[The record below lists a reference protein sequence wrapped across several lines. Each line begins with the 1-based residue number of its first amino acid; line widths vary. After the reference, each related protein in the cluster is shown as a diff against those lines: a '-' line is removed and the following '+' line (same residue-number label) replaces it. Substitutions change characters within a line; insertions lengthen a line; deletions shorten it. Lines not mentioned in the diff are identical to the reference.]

1 MGRRH
6 PDWIKVKAPGDP
18 NYLRLKRILRE
29 KNLHTVCEEARCPN
43 IGECWGNKTATFLIL
58 GDTCTRGCRFC
69 AIDKGKPLALDPE
82 EPRNVALVVKDLG
95 LSHIVVTSVNRDDLP
110 DGGAGHFAKTVF
122 WIKNLNPGIRVEL
135 LIPDFAGNLAA
146 LETVV
151 NSGIEILN
159 HNIETVP
166 RLYGKV
172 RPGHSYECSLNILR
186 EAKRLRRDPSTRAPA
201 LAGGSRSGFRPT
213 GVVEGAT
220 GLPVG
225 LHMLTKSGFMVGVG
239 ETGDEVMTILRD
251 LREHEV
257 DIVTIGQYL
266 QPSNRQLRVERY
278 VSPEEFKEFKTA
290 GEKLGFRH
298 VESGPLVR
306 SSYHA
311 WSHVS

>member
-1 MGRRH
+1 MPRRH
-6 PDWIKVKAPGDP
+6 PDWIKVKAPGNP

-29 KNLHTVCEEARCPN
+29 RNLHTVCEEARCPN
-43 IGECWGNKTATFLIL
+43 IGECWGHNTATFLIL

-95 LSHIVVTSVNRDDLP
+95 LDHIVVTSVNRDDLP

-122 WIKNLNPGIRVEL
+122 WIRALNPQIRVEL
-135 LIPDFAGNLAA
+135 LIPDFEGNLQA
-146 LETVV
+146 LKTVV
-151 NSGIEILN
+151 QSGIEILN

-172 RPGHSYECSLNILR
+172 RPGHSYERSLNILT
-186 EAKRLRRDPSTRAPA
+186 EAKKFRDD
-201 LAGGSRSGFRPT
+201 
-213 GVVEGAT
+213 V
-220 GLPVG
+220 
-225 LHMLTKSGFMVGVG
+225 LTKSGLMLGVG
-239 ETGDEVMTILRD
+239 ETYDEVIVTLQE
-251 LREHEV
+251 LREKKV
-257 DIVTIGQYL
+257 DIVTLGQYL
-266 QPSNRQLRVERY
+266 QPSNRQLKVDRY
-278 VSPEEFKEFKTA
+278 VTPDEFKEFKIA

-311 WSHVS
+311 WSHVG

>member
-1 MGRRH
+1 MPRRH
-6 PDWIKVKAPGDP
+6 PDWIKVRPPGNP

-43 IGECWGNKTATFLIL
+43 IGECWGHNTATFLIL

-95 LSHIVVTSVNRDDLP
+95 LDHIVVTSVNRDDLS
-110 DGGAGHFAKTVF
+110 DGGSNHFAKTVF
-122 WIKNLNPGIRVEL
+122 WIKALNPAIRVEV
-135 LIPDFAGNLAA
+135 LIPDFKGDLKA

-151 NSGIEILN
+151 QAGVHVLN

-172 RPGHSYECSLNILR
+172 RPGHTYACSVNILKT
-186 EAKRLRRDPSTRAPA
+186 AKEMRRD
-201 LAGGSRSGFRPT
+201 
-213 GVVEGAT
+213 V
-220 GLPVG
+220 
-225 LHMLTKSGFMVGVG
+225 LTKTGMMLGVG
-239 ETGDEVMTILRD
+239 ETRDEVMTTLCD
-251 LREHEV
+251 LRANDV
-257 DIVTIGQYL
+257 DIVTLGQYL
-266 QPSNRQLRVERY
+266 QPSTRQLPVERY
-278 VSPEEFKEFKTA
+278 VTPAEFQEFKQDA
-290 GEKLGFRH
+290 EKLGFRH

>member
-1 MGRRH
+1 MPRRH
-6 PDWIKVKAPGDP
+6 PDWIKVRPPGNP

-43 IGECWGNKTATFLIL
+43 IGECWGHNTATFLIL

-95 LSHIVVTSVNRDDLP
+95 LDHIVVTSVNRDDLS
-110 DGGAGHFAKTVF
+110 DGGSNHFAKTVF
-122 WIKNLNPGIRVEL
+122 WIKALNPGIRVEV
-135 LIPDFAGNLAA
+135 LIPDFKGDLKA

-151 NSGIEILN
+151 QAGVHVLN

-172 RPGHSYECSLNILR
+172 RPGHTYACSVNILKT
-186 EAKRLRRDPSTRAPA
+186 AKEMRRD
-201 LAGGSRSGFRPT
+201 
-213 GVVEGAT
+213 V
-220 GLPVG
+220 
-225 LHMLTKSGFMVGVG
+225 LTKTGMMLGVG
-239 ETGDEVMTILRD
+239 ETRDEVMTTLRD
-251 LREHEV
+251 LRANDV
-257 DIVTIGQYL
+257 DIVTLGQYL
-266 QPSNRQLRVERY
+266 QPSTRQLPVERY
-278 VSPEEFKEFKTA
+278 VTPAEFQEFKQDA
-290 GEKLGFRH
+290 EKLGFRH

-311 WSHVS
+311 WSHVT

>member
-1 MGRRH
+1 MPRRH
-6 PDWIKVKAPGDP
+6 PDWIKVKAPGDA

-69 AIDKGKPLALDPE
+69 AIDKGKPVALDPE

-95 LSHIVVTSVNRDDLP
+95 LSHVVVTSVNRDDLP
-110 DGGAGHFAKTVF
+110 DGGAAHYASTVF
-122 WIKNLNPGIRVEL
+122 WIKQFNPGIRVEL
-135 LIPDFAGNLAA
+135 LIPDFADNLQA
-146 LETVV
+146 LEMVM
-151 NSGIEILN
+151 NSGIDILN

-172 RPGHSYECSLNILR
+172 RPGHTYACSLNILQQ
-186 EAKRLRRDPSTRAPA
+186 AKAMRAD
-201 LAGGSRSGFRPT
+201 
-213 GVVEGAT
+213 V
-220 GLPVG
+220 
-225 LHMLTKSGFMVGVG
+225 LTKSGFMVGVG
-239 ETGDEVMTILRD
+239 ESHEEIMEILAD
-251 LREHEV
+251 LRENHV

-266 QPSNRQLRVERY
+266 QPSNRQLKVERY
-278 VSPEEFKEFKTA
+278 ISPEEFCKFKNQA
-290 GEKLGFRH
+290 EKLGFRH

-311 WSHVS
+311 WSHVN

>member
-1 MGRRH
+1 MPRRH
-6 PDWIKVKAPGDP
+6 PDWIKVRPPGNP

-43 IGECWGNKTATFLIL
+43 IGECWGHNTATFLIL

-95 LSHIVVTSVNRDDLP
+95 LDHIVVTSVNRDDLS
-110 DGGAGHFAKTVF
+110 DGGSNHFAKTVF
-122 WIKNLNPGIRVEL
+122 WIKALNPAIRVEV
-135 LIPDFAGNLAA
+135 LIPDFKGDLKA

-151 NSGIEILN
+151 QAGVHVLN

-172 RPGHSYECSLNILR
+172 RPGHTYACSVNILKT
-186 EAKRLRRDPSTRAPA
+186 AKEMRRD
-201 LAGGSRSGFRPT
+201 
-213 GVVEGAT
+213 V
-220 GLPVG
+220 
-225 LHMLTKSGFMVGVG
+225 LTKTGMMLGVG
-239 ETGDEVMTILRD
+239 ETRDEVMTTLCD
-251 LREHEV
+251 LRANDV
-257 DIVTIGQYL
+257 DIVTLGQYL
-266 QPSNRQLRVERY
+266 QPSIRQLPVERY
-278 VSPEEFKEFKTA
+278 VTPAEFQEFKQDA
-290 GEKLGFRH
+290 EKLGFRH

-311 WSHVS
+311 WSHVT

>member
-1 MGRRH
+1 MPRRH
-6 PDWIKVKAPGDP
+6 PDWIKVKGPGNL

-69 AIDKGKPLALDPE
+69 AIDKGKPRALDPE
-82 EPRNVALVVKDLG
+82 EPRNVALVVKELRLD
-95 LSHIVVTSVNRDDLP
+95 HIVVTSVNRDDLP
-110 DGGAGHFAKTVF
+110 DGGADHFAKTVF
-122 WIKNLNPGIRVEL
+122 WIKTLNPGIRVEL
-135 LIPDFAGNLAA
+135 LIPDFEGNLQA

-166 RLYGKV
+166 RLYGRV
-172 RPGHSYECSLNILR
+172 RPGHSYECSLNILKH
-186 EAKRLRRDPSTRAPA
+186 AKEMRDQ
-201 LAGGSRSGFRPT
+201 
-213 GVVEGAT
+213 V
-220 GLPVG
+220 
-225 LHMLTKSGFMVGVG
+225 LTKSGFMLGVG
-239 ETGDEVMTILRD
+239 ETYDEVMATLKD
-251 LREHEV
+251 LREKNV

-278 VSPEEFKEFKTA
+278 VTPDEFKEFKA
-290 GEKLGFRH
+290 AAERLGFRH

-311 WSHVS
+311 WSHVR

>member
-1 MGRRH
+1 MPRRH
-6 PDWIKVKAPGDP
+6 PEWIKVKTPGSP
-18 NYLRLKRILRE
+18 NYLRLKRILRQ

-95 LSHIVVTSVNRDDLP
+95 LNHIVVTSVNRDDLP
-110 DGGAGHFAKTVF
+110 DGGAAHFAKTVF
-122 WIKNLNPGIRVEL
+122 WIKTLNPQIRVEL
-135 LIPDFAGNLAA
+135 LIPDFDGNLQA

-151 NSGIEILN
+151 ESAIEILN

-172 RPGHSYECSLNILR
+172 RPGHTYECSLNILT
-186 EAKRLRRDPSTRAPA
+186 EAKK
-201 LAGGSRSGFRPT
+201 FRHD
-213 GVVEGAT
+213 V
-220 GLPVG
+220 
-225 LHMLTKSGFMVGVG
+225 LTKSGLMLGVG
-239 ETGDEVMTILRD
+239 ETYDEVIATLHE
-251 LREHEV
+251 LREKKV
-257 DIVTIGQYL
+257 DIVTLGQYL
-266 QPSNRQLRVERY
+266 QPSNRQLKVDRY
-278 VSPEEFKEFKTA
+278 VTPDEFKEFRMV
-290 GEKLGFRH
+290 GERLGFRH

-311 WSHVS
+311 WSHVG

>member
-1 MGRRH
+1 MNLMGRRH
-6 PDWIKVKAPGDP
+6 PDWIKVKAPGNP
-18 NYLRLKRILRE
+18 NYLRLKRLMRA

-69 AIDKGKPLALDPE
+69 AIDKGKPLALDPD
-82 EPRNVALVVKDLG
+82 EPRNVALTVKELG
-95 LSHIVVTSVNRDDLP
+95 LDHIVVTSVNRDDLP
-110 DGGAGHFAKTVF
+110 DGGAAHFAQTVF

-135 LIPDFAGNLAA
+135 LIPDFEGNLKA

-172 RPGHSYECSLNILR
+172 RPGHTYQCSVNILKT
-186 EAKRLRRDPSTRAPA
+186 AKKLQPE
-201 LAGGSRSGFRPT
+201 
-213 GVVEGAT
+213 V
-220 GLPVG
+220 
-225 LHMLTKSGFMVGVG
+225 LTKTGIMLGVG
-239 ETGDEVMTILRD
+239 ETREEVLTTLHELRCND
-251 LREHEV
+251 V
-257 DIVTIGQYL
+257 DIVTLGQYL
-266 QPSNRQLRVERY
+266 QPSPKLLKVERY
-278 VSPEEFKEFKTA
+278 LHPDEFEDFKTA
-290 GEKLGFRH
+290 ADTLGFRH

-311 WSHVS
+311 WRHVT

>member
-1 MGRRH
+1 MPRRH
-6 PDWIKVKAPGDP
+6 PDWIKVKAPGNP

-95 LSHIVVTSVNRDDLP
+95 LDHIVVTSVNRDDLP
-110 DGGAGHFAKTVF
+110 DGGAEHFAKTVF
-122 WIKNLNPGIRVEL
+122 WIKSFNPGIRVEL
-135 LIPDFAGNLAA
+135 LIPDFEGNLAA
-146 LETVV
+146 LKTVV
-151 NSGIEILN
+151 DAGIEILN

-172 RPGHSYECSLNILR
+172 RPGHIYEGSLKILK
-186 EAKRLRRDPSTRAPA
+186 EAKKLRSDM
-201 LAGGSRSGFRPT
+201 
-213 GVVEGAT
+213 V
-220 GLPVG
+220 
-225 LHMLTKSGFMVGVG
+225 TKSGFMVGVG
-239 ETGDEVMTILRD
+239 ENYDEVISTLGD
-251 LREHEV
+251 LRTHNV

-266 QPSNRQLRVERY
+266 QPSDRQLKVERY
-278 VSPEEFKEFKTA
+278 VTPEEFQEFKA
-290 GEKLGFRH
+290 EGEKLGFRH

-311 WSHVS
+311 WSHVG

>member
-1 MGRRH
+1 MGLFQQPVKPMPRRH
-6 PDWIKVKAPGDP
+6 PDWIKVKAPGNP

-29 KNLHTVCEEARCPN
+29 KKLHTVCEEARCPN

-95 LSHIVVTSVNRDDLP
+95 LDHIVVTSVNRDDLP
-110 DGGAGHFAKTVF
+110 DGGASHYAKTVF
-122 WIKNLNPGIRVEL
+122 WIKQLNPGIRIEL
-135 LIPDFAGNLAA
+135 LIPDFDGNLQA
-146 LETVV
+146 LDIVMA
-151 NSGIEILN
+151 SGIDILN

-166 RLYGKV
+166 RLYGQV
-172 RPGHSYECSLNILR
+172 RPGHSYACSLNILR
-186 EAKRLRRDPSTRAPA
+186 QAKTCRAD
-201 LAGGSRSGFRPT
+201 
-213 GVVEGAT
+213 VV
-220 GLPVG
+220 
-225 LHMLTKSGFMVGVG
+225 TKSGFMVGVG
-239 ETGDEVMTILRD
+239 ESSEEIMEILAD
-251 LREHEV
+251 LRENHV

-266 QPSNRQLRVERY
+266 QPSNRQLKVERY
-278 VSPEEFKEFKTA
+278 VSPEEFRVFKNA
-290 GEKLGFRH
+290 AEKLGFRH

>member
-1 MGRRH
+1 MPRRH
-6 PDWIKVKAPGDP
+6 PDWIKVKAPGNP

-82 EPRNVALVVKDLG
+82 EPRNVALVVKGLG
-95 LSHIVVTSVNRDDLP
+95 LDHIVVTSVNRDDLP
-110 DGGAGHFAKTVF
+110 DGGAAHFAKTVF
-122 WIKNLNPGIRVEL
+122 WIKTLNPQIRVEL
-135 LIPDFAGNLAA
+135 LIPDFDGNLQA
-146 LETVV
+146 LKTVV
-151 NSGIEILN
+151 ESAIEILN

-172 RPGHSYECSLNILR
+172 RPGHTYECSLNILT
-186 EAKRLRRDPSTRAPA
+186 EAKR
-201 LAGGSRSGFRPT
+201 FRHD
-213 GVVEGAT
+213 V
-220 GLPVG
+220 
-225 LHMLTKSGFMVGVG
+225 LTKSGLMLGVG
-239 ETGDEVMTILRD
+239 ETYDEVIATLQE
-251 LREHEV
+251 LREKKV
-257 DIVTIGQYL
+257 DIVTLGQYL
-266 QPSNRQLRVERY
+266 QPSNRQLKVDRY
-278 VSPEEFKEFKTA
+278 VTPDEFKEFRMV

-311 WSHVS
+311 WSHVG

>member
-1 MGRRH
+1 MPRRH
-6 PDWIKVKAPGDP
+6 PDWIKVKPPGNP

-95 LSHIVVTSVNRDDLP
+95 LDHIVVTSVNRDDLP
-110 DGGAGHFAKTVF
+110 DGGANHFAKTVF
-122 WIKNLNPGIRVEL
+122 WIKTLNPGIRVEV
-135 LIPDFAGNLAA
+135 LIPDFEGNLQAV
-146 LETVV
+146 ETVV
-151 NSGIEILN
+151 NSGIAILN

-172 RPGHSYECSLNILR
+172 RPGHSYDCSLTILR
-186 EAKRLRRDPSTRAPA
+186 QAKRMRGD
-201 LAGGSRSGFRPT
+201 
-213 GVVEGAT
+213 V
-220 GLPVG
+220 
-225 LHMLTKSGFMVGVG
+225 LTKSGFMVGVG
-239 ETGDEVMTILRD
+239 ESYDEVMGTFHD
-251 LREHEV
+251 LRENKV

-278 VSPEEFKEFKTA
+278 VTPDEFQEFK
-290 GEKLGFRH
+290 
-298 VESGPLVR
+298 
-306 SSYHA
+306 
-311 WSHVS
+311 

>member
-1 MGRRH
+1 MPRRH
-6 PDWIKVKAPGDP
+6 PDWIKVRPPGNP

-43 IGECWGNKTATFLIL
+43 IGECWGHNTATFLIL

-95 LSHIVVTSVNRDDLP
+95 LDHIVVTSVNRDDLS
-110 DGGAGHFAKTVF
+110 DGGSNHFAKTVF
-122 WIKNLNPGIRVEL
+122 WIKALNPAIRVEV
-135 LIPDFAGNLAA
+135 LIPDFKGDLKA

-151 NSGIEILN
+151 QAGVHVLN

-172 RPGHSYECSLNILR
+172 RPGHTYACSVNILKT
-186 EAKRLRRDPSTRAPA
+186 AKEMRRD
-201 LAGGSRSGFRPT
+201 
-213 GVVEGAT
+213 V
-220 GLPVG
+220 
-225 LHMLTKSGFMVGVG
+225 LTKTGMMLGVG
-239 ETGDEVMTILRD
+239 ETRDEVMTTLYD
-251 LREHEV
+251 LRANDV
-257 DIVTIGQYL
+257 DIVTLGQYL
-266 QPSNRQLRVERY
+266 QPSTRQLPVERY
-278 VSPEEFKEFKTA
+278 VTPAEFQEFKEDA
-290 GEKLGFRH
+290 EKLGFRH

-311 WSHVS
+311 WSHVT

>member
-1 MGRRH
+1 MPRRH
-6 PDWIKVKAPGDP
+6 PDWIKVKAPGSP
-18 NYLRLKRILRE
+18 NYLRLKHILRQ

-69 AIDKGKPLALDPE
+69 AIDKGKPVALDAE

-95 LSHIVVTSVNRDDLP
+95 LAHIVVTSVNRDDLP

-122 WIKNLNPGIRVEL
+122 WIKALNPQIRVEL
-135 LIPDFAGNLAA
+135 LIPDFDGNLQA
-146 LETVV
+146 LKTVV
-151 NSGIEILN
+151 ESGIEILN

-172 RPGHSYECSLNILR
+172 RPGHSYECSLNILS
-186 EAKRLRRDPSTRAPA
+186 EAKKYRDD
-201 LAGGSRSGFRPT
+201 
-213 GVVEGAT
+213 V
-220 GLPVG
+220 
-225 LHMLTKSGFMVGVG
+225 LTKSGLMLGVG
-239 ETGDEVMTILRD
+239 ETHNEVIVTLEELRD
-251 LREHEV
+251 KKV
-257 DIVTIGQYL
+257 DIVTLGQYL
-266 QPSNRQLRVERY
+266 QPSNRQLKVDRY
-278 VSPEEFKEFKTA
+278 VTPDEFNEFKMA

-311 WSHVS
+311 WSHVG

>member
-1 MGRRH
+1 MAILDPPSSILDPKRTKKMGRRH
-6 PDWIKVKAPGDP
+6 PDWIKVKAPGNP

-29 KNLHTVCEEARCPN
+29 KKLHTVCEEARCPN

-82 EPRNVALVVKDLG
+82 EPRNVGLVVKDLG
-95 LSHIVVTSVNRDDLP
+95 LDHIVVTSVNRDDLP

-122 WIKNLNPGIRVEL
+122 WIKSLNPGIRIEL
-135 LIPDFAGNLAA
+135 LIPDFEGNLEA
-146 LETVV
+146 LKTVV
-151 NSGIEILN
+151 DAGIEILN

-172 RPGHSYECSLNILR
+172 RPGHSYEGSLRILK
-186 EAKRLRRDPSTRAPA
+186 EAKAI
-201 LAGGSRSGFRPT
+201 RSD
-213 GVVEGAT
+213 V
-220 GLPVG
+220 
-225 LHMLTKSGFMVGVG
+225 LTKSGFMLGVG
-239 ETGDEVMTILRD
+239 ETGDEVLRTLRD
-251 LREHEV
+251 LRENDV

-266 QPSNRQLRVERY
+266 QPSNRQLKVVRY
-278 VSPEEFKEFKTA
+278 VTPEEFKEFKSA
-290 GEKLGFRH
+290 ADQLGFRH

-311 WSHVS
+311 WSHVN